1 MECLFLLE
9 GNNLIILEPEDWIK
23 IERKLTSIG
32 LFCYKYI
39 FTIYT
44 KDIFTVLFCLVI
56 KEYCFCKFQTILCI
70 ILPLNVSFR
79 WKFFSVIPLYGWF
92 WVTSDLGHLV
102 KFLLIWYCHG
112 LTGELSG
119 EEMVMRSFTQAF
131 FRAQMWDNHIDDEN
145 NLNAAAIYR
154 YLKLIVRYSGNWG
167 LNIDDTEKV
176 NHSRPSTSFLPPFLL
191 FFWAG
196 GWGFEGWK
204 GRHSLDFQQNYEYVR
219 SVIEKMTSFI
229 CRVMYEFYFLSFFFL
244 KNWLA
249 TYDLW

>member
-1 MECLFLLE
+1 MAGFESPRTWATWSSSCWF
-9 GNNLIILEPEDWIK
+9 G
-23 IERKLTSIG
+23 
-32 LFCYKYI
+32 
-39 FTIYT
+39 
-44 KDIFTVLFCLVI
+44 TV
-56 KEYCFCKFQTILCI
+56 TD
-70 ILPLNVSFR
+70 S
-79 WKFFSVIPLYGWF
+79 
-92 WVTSDLGHLV
+92 
-102 KFLLIWYCHG
+102 
-112 LTGELSG
+112 TGEFSG

-229 CRVMYEFYFLSFFFL
+229 CRVMYEFYFLSFFFWKIDL
-244 KNWLA
+244 RLM
-249 TYDLW
+249 TYGRI